1 MTEEDQTLVREYM
14 RVRTTSSRIFIEV
27 KMVEGDGESE
37 EALATR
43 WSLAAILPAKATPLQ
58 VDRVRMMALADYRYF
73 RTCDS
78 CGEKLPAGLV
88 PSGDAG
94 EDQCSECRTGK

>member
-1 MTEEDQTLVREYM
+1 MTQEDQNLLQEYV
-14 RVRTTSSRIFIEV
+14 RVRTTPSRIFVEV
-27 KMVEGDGESE
+27 KMVDADSDDVLS
-37 EALATR
+37 AR
-43 WSLAAILPAKATPLQ
+43 WSLSCVLPAKATPLQ
-58 VDRVRMMALADYRYF
+58 VDRACKIALADYRYF

-94 EDQCSECRTGK
+94 VDTCRECSAGES